1 MLPSDY
7 EMKFGEEENV
17 NLFLSTFAEK
27 SMNNKIFL
35 MNMKKYLL
43 LVFVLLG
50 IISTAD
56 IESWL

>member
-1 MLPSDY
+1 MLPTDY

-56 IESWL
+56 I